1 MDDMLRPGRC
11 RAFTLIELLVVIAII
26 AVLAS
31 VAIRPLLR
39 ARQAS
44 CESAAMQVLRS
55 LQKAEVQRK
64 TQLGSYGNLDALAAA
79 GASPVAEGESDPN
92 SDYVFRSTVDTDT
105 YTIVAEPPKS
115 HMRTYTLVETGVI
128 TGE

>member
-1 MDDMLRPGRC
+1 MLRPGRC